1 MSKSMFI
8 DKRANRVTKL
18 IIDFEYVDSSD
29 SGNDIE
35 SKIVGSDII
44 GHLTNLNSMEIR
56 CSGGKNYTIN
66 IRHVAQSA
74 YYM

>member
-56 CSGGKNYTIN
+56 CSGGKNYTFN